1 MIRQIL
7 GFFTIKGGPNI
18 VIFVNKRRHRG
29 SVQDGA
35 TIMIE
40 RPHIYLGWSLFLRE
54 VVLLAELL
62 QQKVKAAIRS
72 ELERILMSEVD
83 HKALLTFEEIT
94 TVSTTSK
101 LFEKSG
107 FKKNVRKGPSIKY
120 VRPKMAIF

>member
-1 MIRQIL
+1 MAVIRQIL

-40 RPHIYLGWSLFLRE
+40 RPHIYLGWSRLLRE

-62 QQKVKAAIRS
+62 QRTKGQGRHQVRAGADTHVGGRPQGTPHIRGN
-72 ELERILMSEVD
+72 
-83 HKALLTFEEIT
+83 HH
-94 TVSTTSK
+94 
-101 LFEKSG
+101 
-107 FKKNVRKGPSIKY
+107 RKHI
-120 VRPKMAIF
+120 